1 MAYIWKVATIG
12 GTNLFS
18 TSMIMGGSYCGMVD
32 GETPIIGQPESLKG
46 LAGGRSSKL
55 REMLVQ
61 VPTVPVKLCAPHRV
75 WQIIIARSGVW

>member
-12 GTNLFS
+12 GTHLFS

-46 LAGGRSSKL
+46 VGGRPEFQTS
-55 REMLVQ
+55 RDVG
-61 VPTVPVKLCAPHRV
+61 
-75 WQIIIARSGVW
+75 SGADGSG